1 MPMLVWLVLL
11 LFPMAL
17 GAESSGYVIDETILL
32 NSRQHDYKLIHSGI
46 INRSESV
53 RTDSLSLLPNRDYTI
68 DYKSGYL
75 HLKHLPETGIISISY
90 LIIPPEITKPVF
102 TYESFVFSD
111 SSKVVSPRENI
122 FTGSSRLQITGSKTF
137 ALSFSE
143 SGETDLLQSLY
154 VNLGGELSKD
164 VQIEAR
170 LSDSQ
175 SKLSPEGDSKELSSL
190 DRVFIRVYSPRWQ
203 IGMGDLDLSLEDSK
217 YLGYQTKIEGISAS
231 YKGDHEALAA
241 YSAGS
246 GKRANQTIGIIDGKQ
261 GPYYLSANSYQ
272 RSFIVVAGS
281 EEVYLDG
288 ERLERGTDYYI
299 DYAEGSIMF
308 RRMVASANIVHVYF
322 QYSEENYSQ
331 STYFAGTKVNL
342 GEHFKVSAHL
352 IHQLDAKNK
361 PLLFEFDESDLD
373 SLNAAGDN
381 DVYSSGILETDPGS
395 GSYVRLISPEGVTYY
410 EYAWGDSSAIY
421 NLIFSYV
428 GSGMGDYTEFSVDRF
443 RWVGMGN
450 GTHIIAK
457 RLSPPVKRSNMDLS
471 LAWQSGGWQSG
482 IDALYSNNDRN
493 SLSDL
498 DDHDN
503 AGGIASAYL
512 KYLEPESPFELGILA
527 EHRLPDTYR
536 FSSRGNP
543 EHDFS
548 TLVTADSLAQS
559 TIDLSMNLRGQFWR
573 PNLLLRWRDLD
584 GLYTQKA
591 LRFTSES
598 DAWSVL
604 PSTRWQSTISEQS
617 GEMAGTLHYHN
628 AELRWRYLPLE
639 LSMSGLMNSMINE
652 APDNP
657 DTRYYRM
664 QPALAYQSEKQ
675 NTQISFSRD
684 NSDFRITKWKKANSS
699 DTYSIRHS
707 GAWDKHSLDLECSH
721 RVLQNPQ
728 SIDNPESSYDLLR
741 LRASHNFLRG
751 SLSLIN
757 NYELNQTEFFPKIRD
772 LIYVGQGLGY
782 YDSTGVMVDT
792 GDYDYE
798 YITSQDGVLSTEIT
812 ALASIYLKPGL
823 YLKAPIWQKV
833 HSDISLNGTEQRDA
847 SPQAGTWL
855 FLPEY
860 SFDNDHTIY
869 GRQSYLQNLWLDL
882 YKGRIIANLST
893 EQGRDLDRRYQS
905 AERSNTSINALKL
918 DLKGYWG
925 LNNRFEIISEQ
936 LKESR
941 YDSLTR
947 LWHVKSSTE
956 KNFSASNT
964 ANLELAY
971 ISDTGEKQSDAA
983 QNYRIHSL
991 SLAPAWRSIFKQKYR
1006 VSGRFSLGYNFREG
1020 SSFLAFLPQKREG
1033 FVSDAQ
1039 LLGIYR
1045 INSYS
1050 SFSLEYRFSK
1060 YPEDKSSHNLK
1071 LEFKAEL

>member
-1 MPMLVWLVLL
+1 M
-11 LFPMAL
+11 
-17 GAESSGYVIDETILL
+17 
-32 NSRQHDYKLIHSGI
+32 
-46 INRSESV
+46 
-53 RTDSLSLLPNRDYTI
+53 
-68 DYKSGYL
+68 
-75 HLKHLPETGIISISY
+75 
-90 LIIPPEITKPVF
+90 
-102 TYESFVFSD
+102 
-111 SSKVVSPRENI
+111 
-122 FTGSSRLQITGSKTF
+122 
-137 ALSFSE
+137 
-143 SGETDLLQSLY
+143 
-154 VNLGGELSKD
+154 
-164 VQIEAR
+164 
-170 LSDSQ
+170 
-175 SKLSPEGDSKELSSL
+175 
-190 DRVFIRVYSPRWQ
+190 
-203 IGMGDLDLSLEDSK
+203 
-217 YLGYQTKIEGISAS
+217 
-231 YKGDHEALAA
+231 
-241 YSAGS
+241 
-246 GKRANQTIGIIDGKQ
+246 
-261 GPYYLSANSYQ
+261 
-272 RSFIVVAGS
+272 
-281 EEVYLDG
+281 
-288 ERLERGTDYYI
+288 
-299 DYAEGSIMF
+299 
-308 RRMVASANIVHVYF
+308 
-322 QYSEENYSQ
+322 
-331 STYFAGTKVNL
+331 
-342 GEHFKVSAHL
+342 
-352 IHQLDAKNK
+352 
-361 PLLFEFDESDLD
+361 
-373 SLNAAGDN
+373 
-381 DVYSSGILETDPGS
+381 ETDPGS

-443 RWVGMGN
+443 RWVGTGN

-457 RLSPPVKRSNMDLS
+457 RLSPPVKRSNMDVS

-498 DDHDN
+498 DDNDN

-512 KYLEPESPFELGILA
+512 KYIEPESPLELGILA

-536 FSSRGNP
+536 FSSEGNP

-559 TIDLSMNLRGQFWR
+559 TLDFSMNLRGQFWR

-584 GLYTQKA
+584 GLYVQKA
-591 LRFTSES
+591 LRFTSET

-604 PSTRWQSTISEQS
+604 PSTRWQSTISDQS

-639 LSMSGLMNSMINE
+639 LSMTGLMNSMIND
-652 APDNP
+652 APDIP

-675 NTQISFSRD
+675 STQISFSHD
-684 NSDFRITKWKKANSS
+684 NSDFRIDKWKKASSS
-699 DTYSIRHS
+699 DTYIIRHS
-707 GAWDKHSLDLECSH
+707 GTWNKHSLDLECSH
-721 RVLQNPQ
+721 RVMQNPQ

-741 LRASHNFLRG
+741 LRASHDLLQG

-833 HSDISLNGTEQRDA
+833 HSDISLNGTEQRDTN
-847 SPQAGTWL
+847 PKAGTWL

-860 SFDNDHTIY
+860 SFEENHTIY
-869 GRQSYLQNLWLDL
+869 GRQSYLQNLWLDI
-882 YKGRIIANLST
+882 YQGRIIANLST

-905 AERSNTSINALKL
+905 AERSYNGIYALKL

-925 LNNRFEIISEQ
+925 LNNRFEIINEK

-956 KNFSASNT
+956 KNFSAANT
-964 ANLELAY
+964 ATLELAY
-971 ISDTGEKQSDAA
+971 IADTGEKQTDAA
-983 QNYRIHSL
+983 QNYRLHSL

-1045 INSYS
+1045 INSYR

-1060 YPEDKSSHNLK
+1060 YPADKGNHNLK